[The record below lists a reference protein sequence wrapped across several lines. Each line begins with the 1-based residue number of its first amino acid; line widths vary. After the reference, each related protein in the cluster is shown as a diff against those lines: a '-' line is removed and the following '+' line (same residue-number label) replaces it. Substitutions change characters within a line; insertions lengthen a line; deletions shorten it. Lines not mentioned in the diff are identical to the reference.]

1 MSTDVNQSIHAIPYK
16 DFDGFL
22 DFMAKK
28 VILAILAIF
37 AILGVEDAPLQQA
50 ECPQDSTGSPSEGP
64 SPFHQP
70 HNVFWLLAPHTFMT
84 RGLFWYTSM

>member
-1 MSTDVNQSIHAIPYK
+1 MGAPSAPPPKTPTLMSTDVNQSIHAIPYK

-37 AILGVEDAPLQQA
+37 AILGVEDAP
-50 ECPQDSTGSPSEGP
+50 PPTGRVSTGLNWESI
-64 SPFHQP
+64 
-70 HNVFWLLAPHTFMT
+70 
-84 RGLFWYTSM
+84 